1 MQGTGTPEPRNMF
14 RDCHRMNIPDPRE
27 VSYDTLCIQ
36 IVMTNTEISRL
47 AKDAPALRRQHL
59 QDLIED
65 AEEKS
70 NTVRAQVILEI
81 LRHEAQKKK
90 WQKIN

>member
-1 MQGTGTPEPRNMF
+1 
-14 RDCHRMNIPDPRE
+14 MNIPDPRE
-27 VSYDTLCIQ
+27 VSYATISSQ

-47 AKDAPALRRQHL
+47 AKNAPALRRQHL

-70 NTVRAQVILEI
+70 DTVRAQAVLEI
-81 LRHEAQKKK
+81 LRRKAQKKK
-90 WQKIN
+90 WMGVITDVHC